1 MTLTSPQQ
9 VLADISGQSVDLWHS
24 SHVDISSGRQVL
36 VFEASEAADGS
47 NDYPGVAIDNVEL
60 LSGQCA
66 NAGTT
71 ESSYGVHFSIQCYQ
85 YSAMFVAHS
94 TCIVKETLM

>member
-9 VLADISGQSVDLWHS
+9 VLADISGQRSVDLWHS
-24 SHVDISSGRQVL
+24 SLVDVASGRQVL

-66 NAGTT
+66 NAGTI
-71 ESSYGVHFSIQCYQ
+71 ELFYWFYFSM
-85 YSAMFVAHS
+85 A
-94 TCIVKETLM
+94 

>member
-24 SHVDISSGRQVL
+24 SDVDISSGRQVL

-66 NAGTT
+66 DAGTT
-71 ESSYGVHFSIQCYQ
+71 ESSYGSIFSIQYCQ
-85 YSAMFVAHS
+85 YSAMFVTHS
-94 TCIVKETLM
+94 IVNETLM

>member
-24 SHVDISSGRQVL
+24 SDVDISSGRQVL

-71 ESSYGVHFSIQCYQ
+71 ESSYSSFFSIQYYQ
-85 YSAMFVAHS
+85 YPA
-94 TCIVKETLM
+94 CL